1 MTLRDVAERA
11 LVSPT
16 TVSFVLSGRRDMRI
30 SPATE
35 ERVLQAAR
43 ALGYRRTAPAI
54 GVVSDATGHT
64 AGEILR
70 GCVAAAGDH
79 GHAVLAAHGA
89 DRPQALAARG
99 VRGFVH
105 VSTATAA
112 YAAPLALRGR
122 RLVTVRT
129 AGPAPRTP
137 AVLTDDTQAPAVLT
151 DGTRAP
157 AVLADDAQPPAV
169 LTDDTQAGR
178 AAVAALT
185 AAGHTTGIWLAGQ
198 ALPGSGARRLSGIRT
213 ELRSAGSRLAG
224 HVRCDWTPDEARTA
238 LAHLFGTGVRPTALI
253 AMNDRVA
260 MGAYQAAGAAGLSIP
275 HDVSV
280 ISFGDSDLARWLHPG
295 LSSVDLAYFGAGRLA
310 VELLLAERVRAGA
323 HRLPAE
329 LRARQSV
336 GPPSR

>member
-1 MTLRDVAERA
+1 MSPGKRARVTLRDVAEQA

-16 TVSFVLSGRRDMRI
+16 TASFVLSGRRDMRI

-43 ALGYRRTAPAI
+43 ALGYRRPAPAI

-64 AGEILR
+64 AGESLRDRVGGEILQDCAAGEILR

-79 GHAVLAAHGA
+79 GHAVLTAHGV
-89 DRPQALAARG
+89 DGPQALAARG

-112 YAAPLALRGR
+112 YAVPLPLRGR
-122 RLVTVRT
+122 RLVTVG
-129 AGPAPRTP
+129 ASGPSMPIP
-137 AVLTDDTQAPAVLT
+137 AVLTDDA
-151 DGTRAP
+151 
-157 AVLADDAQPPAV
+157 
-169 LTDDTQAGR
+169 QAGR
-178 AAVAALT
+178 AVAAALT
-185 AAGHTTGIWLAGQ
+185 AAGHTAGIWLAGQ

-224 HVRCDWTPDEARTA
+224 HVQCGWTPDETRTA
-238 LAHLFGTGVRPTALI
+238 LTHLFGTGARPTALI

-295 LSSVDLAYFGAGRLA
+295 LSSVDLAYVGAGRLA
-310 VELLLAERVRAGA
+310 VELLLAGRVRAGV

-329 LRARQSV
+329 LRTRQSV